1 MRDDG
6 RRAARSNRSQMPI
19 RRLGPGDAPAFRRLR
34 LEALRESP
42 TAFGSSY
49 SEEARR
55 PLASF
60 RKRLEKRPGQWVFGM
75 IDGRTLVGVIRLT
88 REENKTERHKASIY
102 GLYVAST
109 QRSRGIAR
117 ELLQKAIETAANL
130 KGVRQIRLAA
140 VTTNAAAIALYRSA
154 GFEAYGKEDEA
165 LLISGQFYAE
175 LLMVKRVSNSARSER
190 APPARRRKPE

>member
-1 MRDDG
+1 
-6 RRAARSNRSQMPI
+6 MPI

-34 LEALRESP
+34 LEALQESP

-60 RKRLEKRPGQWVFGM
+60 RKRLEKRPGHWVFGM
-75 IDGRTLVGVIRLT
+75 IDGRTLVGIIRLT
-88 REENKTERHKASIY
+88 REENKTERHKVSIY

-109 QRSRGIAR
+109 QRGRGIAR

-130 KGVRQIRLAA
+130 KGVRQIRLAV
-140 VTTNAAAIALYRSA
+140 VTSNTSAIALYRSA
-154 GFEAYGKEDEA
+154 GFEAYGKEDAA

-175 LLMVKRVSNSARSER
+175 LLMVKRLTKARSER
-190 APPARRRKPE
+190 ARSARRRKPE